1 MTAPR
6 KKVLAERTEVERVAR
21 AAAALS
27 ALERDILLLS
37 AGHRLRNAEIA
48 ARLGLTERRVERLL
62 ARALRKFDRALVR
75 QDQRWWK
82 CWWMRSPGKP

>member
-1 MTAPR
+1 MRPPR
-6 KKVLAERTEVERVAR
+6 KNVSTERTEVERVAL

-27 ALERDILLLS
+27 ALEREILVLS

-62 ARALRKFDRALVR
+62 ATALRKFDRALER
-75 QDQRWWK
+75 QEQRWWK
-82 CWWMRSPGKP
+82 FWSR

>member
-1 MTAPR
+1 MRTLR
-6 KKVLAERTEVERVAR
+6 RNVSAERTEVERVAR

-62 ARALRKFDRALVR
+62 ARALRKFARALER
-75 QDQRWWK
+75 HEQRWWSF
-82 CWWMRSPGKP
+82 WSR

>member
-1 MTAPR
+1 MRPPR
-6 KKVLAERTEVERVAR
+6 KNVSTERTEVERVAL

-27 ALERDILLLS
+27 ALEREILVLS

-62 ARALRKFDRALVR
+62 ATALRKFDRALER
-75 QDQRWWK
+75 QERRW
-82 CWWMRSPGKP
+82 RSFWLR

>member
-1 MTAPR
+1 MRPPR
-6 KKVLAERTEVERVAR
+6 RNVTAERAEVERVAR

-27 ALERDILLLS
+27 SLEQEILVLS

-62 ARALRKFDRALVR
+62 ATALRKFARALER
-75 QDQRWWK
+75 QEQR
-82 CWWMRSPGKP
+82 

>member
-1 MTAPR
+1 MRTLR
-6 KKVLAERTEVERVAR
+6 RNVSAERTEVERLAR

-27 ALERDILLLS
+27 ALEREILVLS

-62 ARALRKFDRALVR
+62 ATALRKFARALER
-75 QDQRWWK
+75 QEQRWWK
-82 CWWMRSPGKP
+82 FWSR

>member
-1 MTAPR
+1 MRTLR
-6 KKVLAERTEVERVAR
+6 RNVSAERTEVERLAR

-27 ALERDILLLS
+27 ALEREILVLS

-62 ARALRKFDRALVR
+62 ATALRKFARALER
-75 QDQRWWK
+75 QEQRWWK
-82 CWWMRSPGKP
+82 FW

>member
-1 MTAPR
+1 MRPPR
-6 KKVLAERTEVERVAR
+6 KNVSTERTEVERVAL

-27 ALERDILLLS
+27 ALEREILVLS

-62 ARALRKFDRALVR
+62 ATALRKFDRALER
-75 QDQRWWK
+75 QEQRWWSF
-82 CWWMRSPGKP
+82 WSR